1 MAADGRL
8 PACLRPVTAGGSTP
22 AHTAA
27 RYTKGSFMAEEVTT
41 AGTAEEPAEVPA
53 KPAALG
59 TPLIRSAL
67 VLALGAFVALMDTT
81 IVGVALHSFTE
92 HFGADLADVQWVSTG
107 YLLAMAVFTPATG
120 WVSQRY
126 GAAVCW
132 TASLSLFL
140 LGSVLSGAAWSIG
153 SLIAFRVVQGL
164 GASMLFPLMRILV
177 VQMAGPERMGRMMSL
192 IAIPILVAP
201 VIGPVVGG
209 AVVQDLSW
217 RWAFFLNVP
226 IIGAVIVLSV
236 LFLPNVKGQ
245 VTGGLDVF
253 GLVTLSTGLAALIY
267 GFSGLG
273 QGTAITAPRVSV
285 ALLAGVVLLTAHVVR
300 ARRDWSSAIVDFRL
314 FRDRPFTASTA
325 IALLNNFGLYGAVV
339 LVPMFF
345 QQAGGKSPAGAGA
358 IMVAQGAGA
367 AVAVLVVGRHI
378 DAKSNP
384 RALVLLGLV
393 LVAAGTTT
401 FALAD
406 SAEASAALL
415 AGLFVMGIGLAL
427 TASPIMVTLYH
438 SLPPTSVPA
447 ATTANAISQ
456 QLGGAIG
463 TTVIALLLHNYL
475 SSAQSVTS
483 AFQSVFWW
491 SLGFVALTALPAL
504 FLPKVRPKS
513 A

>member
-1 MAADGRL
+1 
-8 PACLRPVTAGGSTP
+8 
-22 AHTAA
+22 
-27 RYTKGSFMAEEVTT
+27 MAEEVTT

-345 QQAGGKSPAGAGA
+345 QQAAWARVPRAPERSWSRRELA
-358 IMVAQGAGA
+358 A
-367 AVAVLVVGRHI
+367 AVAVLVVGRLI

-384 RALVLLGLV
+384 RALVLLGLL

-491 SLGFVALTALPAL
+491 SLGFVALTAL
-504 FLPKVRPKS
+504 
-513 A
+513 

>member
-1 MAADGRL
+1 
-8 PACLRPVTAGGSTP
+8 
-22 AHTAA
+22 
-27 RYTKGSFMAEEVTT
+27 MAEEVTT

-273 QGTAITAPRVSV
+273 
-285 ALLAGVVLLTAHVVR
+285 H
-300 ARRDWSSAIVDFRL
+300 
-314 FRDRPFTASTA
+314 
-325 IALLNNFGLYGAVV
+325 
-339 LVPMFF
+339 
-345 QQAGGKSPAGAGA
+345 
-358 IMVAQGAGA
+358 
-367 AVAVLVVGRHI
+367 
-378 DAKSNP
+378 
-384 RALVLLGLV
+384 
-393 LVAAGTTT
+393 
-401 FALAD
+401 
-406 SAEASAALL
+406 
-415 AGLFVMGIGLAL
+415 
-427 TASPIMVTLYH
+427 
-438 SLPPTSVPA
+438 
-447 ATTANAISQ
+447 
-456 QLGGAIG
+456 
-463 TTVIALLLHNYL
+463 
-475 SSAQSVTS
+475 
-483 AFQSVFWW
+483 
-491 SLGFVALTALPAL
+491 
-504 FLPKVRPKS
+504 
-513 A
+513 